1 MTYSNRNGQISDSFR
16 IRSEYDSSAGYSG
29 EQYADRRWNAKGVWE
44 RDKHRHGYSRFVHP
58 LIHFNFDKNV
68 TTNGLTNPVN

>member
-16 IRSEYDSSAGYSG
+16 IRSEYDSSAVYSG

-44 RDKHRHGYSRFVHP
+44 RDKHRHVYSRFVHP
-58 LIHFNFDKNV
+58 LKHLNFDKNV
-68 TTNGLTNPVN
+68 TTNDLPNPVN